1 MQKMPKL
8 STDTCTFVESRTV
21 QCEMFY
27 IKTLNQKNK
36 TLKEYQQIKIN
47 LKRHQ
52 KEWSL
57 VHFSLRCWPNE
68 NNITKMFSKK
78 FFFLK
83 IIVFDFFCCLTLNIL
98 SPKYEEKIIKCSNTE
113 NEHEKP
119 FLQSIS
125 ICMKIKF
132 CYKPFNLLFKSIY
145 FKSMRYINVYFHYG
159 NLKMIL

>member
-78 FFFLK
+78 FFFFK
-83 IIVFDFFCCLTLNIL
+83 NNCIW
-98 SPKYEEKIIKCSNTE
+98 
-113 NEHEKP
+113 
-119 FLQSIS
+119 FL
-125 ICMKIKF
+125 
-132 CYKPFNLLFKSIY
+132 LLPY
-145 FKSMRYINVYFHYG
+145 FKYLVSKIWGENY
-159 NLKMIL
+159 KMFQYRKWTRETLSSKHQYLYENKVLL

>member
-1 MQKMPKL
+1 
-8 STDTCTFVESRTV
+8 
-21 QCEMFY
+21 
-27 IKTLNQKNK
+27 
-36 TLKEYQQIKIN
+36 
-47 LKRHQ
+47 
-52 KEWSL
+52 
-57 VHFSLRCWPNE
+57 
-68 NNITKMFSKK
+68 MFSKK